1 MNEIKK
7 TSHEFTVSIK
17 RGSADY
23 DEYLRWF
30 AKLPEREKEQARQ
43 AYLIFEQ
50 YHFSRISGSQAASDY
65 AKMEGE
71 NMISRKR
78 I

>member
-17 RGSADY
+17 KGNADY
-23 DEYLRWF
+23 DGYLRWF
-30 AKLPEREKEQARQ
+30 ARLTESHKELARR

-50 YHFSRISGSQAASDY
+50 YNFERISRDRAASDY
-65 AKMEGE
+65 AKMEE
-71 NMISRKR
+71 HQ
-78 I
+78 